1 MKQYIC
7 IDIGGTSIK
16 YGVIQEDLTFLYTG
30 EIPTEA
36 QEHGGPGIVKKICKI
51 TEDFLKDFSP
61 SGVCVST
68 AGMVDCQTG
77 TITYASPLI
86 PEYTGTRLKE
96 IIENRFSLPC
106 EVENRCELCWP
117 S

>member
-61 SGVCVST
+61 SGVWCLHCWN
-68 AGMVDCQTG
+68 GG
-77 TITYASPLI
+77 
-86 PEYTGTRLKE
+86 
-96 IIENRFSLPC
+96 LPDR
-106 EVENRCELCWP
+106 NHHLCL
-117 S
+117 SFDS